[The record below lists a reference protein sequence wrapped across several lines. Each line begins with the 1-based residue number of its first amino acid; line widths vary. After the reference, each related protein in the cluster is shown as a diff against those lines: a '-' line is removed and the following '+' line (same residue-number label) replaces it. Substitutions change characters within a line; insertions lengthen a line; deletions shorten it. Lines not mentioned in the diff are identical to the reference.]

1 MEVSGE
7 SREIECCGA
16 PLLKATSQG
25 LELTCEDCNETT
37 VIPYEALRGKEQ
49 LMRFMKSRVAGEEPH
64 PSKSAGSP
72 TRVLP
77 RTKRARGAR

>member
-1 MEVSGE
+1 MSVSGE

-49 LMRFMKSRVAGEEPH
+49 LMRFMRSRVAGEEPH
-64 PSKSAGSP
+64 PSKSRGSP
-72 TRVLP
+72 TRVP
-77 RTKRARGAR
+77 ARAKRARGAR